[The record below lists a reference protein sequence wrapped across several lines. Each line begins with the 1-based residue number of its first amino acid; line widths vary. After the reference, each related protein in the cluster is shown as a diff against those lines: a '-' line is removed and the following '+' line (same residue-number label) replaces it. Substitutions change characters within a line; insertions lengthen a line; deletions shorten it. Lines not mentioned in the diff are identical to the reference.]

1 MKTGIILCNQCNKKF
16 SVYVHRKE
24 KQGEY
29 ITAVDNC
36 SHHEFKKNGK
46 KNEKRT

>member
-36 SHHEFKKNGK
+36 
-46 KNEKRT
+46 